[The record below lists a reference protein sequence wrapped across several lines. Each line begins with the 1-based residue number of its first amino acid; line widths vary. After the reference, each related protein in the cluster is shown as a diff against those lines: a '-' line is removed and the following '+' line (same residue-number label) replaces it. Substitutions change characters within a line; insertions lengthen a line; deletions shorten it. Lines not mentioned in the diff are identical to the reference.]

1 MSLEREDEAIDLVE
15 CMTSPLQAPTPA
27 ARAAAVRAMFGRTV
41 ARYDLLNTLMTGGQ
55 DAAWRRAT
63 AAALGTVDGVVLDLG
78 CGTGAL
84 AAALCA
90 TGGRVV
96 GLDFS
101 LPMLRVARRRA
112 SGRWTVSAGD
122 ALALPFAD
130 SSLAA
135 AATAFTLRN
144 VVDLPGALAELAR
157 VLRPGG
163 RLAVLELSHATG
175 VWRLPLAVHREVIVP
190 LLGRLLSSDPAAYR
204 YLPAS
209 LRLFPTATALGALI
223 AAAGFRDVRWR
234 TWFGGAVA
242 LHVGERAGSEGPA
255 ACS

>member
-1 MSLEREDEAIDLVE
+1 MPTRRTAPD
-15 CMTSPLQAPTPA
+15 PLRAAPPA

-41 ARYDLLNTLMTGGQ
+41 ARYDLLNMLMTGGQ

-63 AAALGTVDGVVLDLG
+63 ATALGAVNGVVLDLG

-84 AAALCA
+84 AATLVA

-101 LPMLRVARRRA
+101 PPMLAVARRRA
-112 SGRWTVSAGD
+112 AGRWAVVAGD
-122 ALALPFAD
+122 ALALPLAD
-130 SSLAA
+130 GSVAA

-144 VVDLPGALAELAR
+144 VVDLPAALAELAR

-163 RLAVLELSHATG
+163 RLAVLELSHARG
-175 VWRLPLAVHREVIVP
+175 FWRLPLAAHRELLVP
-190 LLGRLLSSDPAAYR
+190 LLGRLLSSDPGAYR

-209 LRLFPTATALGALI
+209 LRPFPPTEDLAARI
-223 AAAGFRDVRWR
+223 AAAGFRDVHWR
-234 TWFGGAVA
+234 AWFGGAVA
-242 LHVGERAGSEGPA
+242 LHLAERVGG
-255 ACS
+255 

>member
-1 MSLEREDEAIDLVE
+1 MPTRRTAAD
-15 CMTSPLQAPTPA
+15 PLRAATPA

-41 ARYDLLNTLMTGGQ
+41 ERYDLLNTLMTAGQ

-63 AAALGTVDGVVLDLG
+63 AAALGPVDGVVLDLG

-84 AAALCA
+84 AQALLA

-101 LPMLRVARRRA
+101 LPMLAVARQRA
-112 SGRWTVSAGD
+112 AGRWAVVAGD
-122 ALALPFAD
+122 ALALP
-130 SSLAA
+130 LANGSVA
-135 AATAFTLRN
+135 AVATAFTLRN
-144 VVDLPGALAELAR
+144 VVDLPAALAELAR

-163 RLAVLELSHATG
+163 RLAVLELSHARG
-175 VWRLPLAVHREVIVP
+175 LWRLPLAAHRWLLVP
-190 LLGRLLSSDPAAYR
+190 LLGRLLSSDPGAYR

-209 LRLFPTATALGALI
+209 LRPFPPAADLAARI

-242 LHVGERAGSEGPA
+242 LHLAERGAG
-255 ACS
+255 